1 MEDNLSTNWFISYDE
16 AELLKNK
23 RYPHKLAFALQLKNY
38 SETGAFI
45 SKEKDIRS
53 DLIDHLCTQLHT
65 NPSILKDYNWMSST
79 AKRHRS
85 EILMFLKIGRPGAV
99 DQQELRFLMCDQL
112 FPTGIQKEEANDLAK
127 KWYFEKRL
135 KCPPENAL
143 YREIA
148 SAFAD
153 FENKLFTHVA
163 SLLGRGTTELFDRC
177 LRSEPHENGSFTWI
191 RSDPGRTSLATIL
204 SELDKLSF
212 IEDCGLPAKEI
223 GGIHPKIRER
233 LYKRIASESAWE
245 IRRHPPYIRDT
256 LMCIFLYVRRQ
267 KIIDDLVDLFIL
279 LVGKLSKKAKKKV
292 ETVLVKEMKRV
303 YGKTTLLARIA
314 KASLKDP
321 KGTITKV
328 IFPIASKAK
337 LSDIVKEHKY
347 SGKGFKNEIHNL
359 VRSSYSSHYRRMVPQ
374 ILGSLTFRSNNDS
387 HAPIL
392 DAIDWLMENPVHNSK
407 FSLAD
412 GSVPTSDIIRPSF
425 IKLIKGMGKGDM
437 DRVDYEIAV
446 LEALRKRLRC
456 KEIWVEGADK
466 YRNPDE
472 DVPMD
477 FNINRKFYYDRLGV
491 ENDPA
496 EFTSGLK
503 EEMETALRMLNE
515 NLPSNKYVRLRQSGV
530 KNIVLSPSDPLM
542 DPPNISALKGEVQSK
557 WPMTSL
563 LDILREADSWSSF
576 TKSFKSVRTSE
587 RLSPE
592 QLRKRLLLVLYGLGT
607 NMGLN
612 RLASGNQVS
621 YKELRHVKNA
631 YIHKDSLRRA
641 IREVA
646 NGTFLVKDTKL
657 WGEATTSCASDS
669 KKFGSWDQ
677 NLMTEW
683 HIRYGGKGVMIYW
696 HVDTRSTCIYSQ
708 LKKCSS
714 SEVANMIE
722 GVLKHCTDMKVEKQ
736 FVDTHGQSEV
746 AFAFCRLLGFEL
758 MPRLKSIASQKL
770 YLPDISL
777 KKELKNLL
785 PILNRG
791 IKWEIIER
799 QYDEMVKYTAALE
812 QGTADPE
819 SILKRF
825 TRGNESH
832 PTYRALQEL
841 GKAVKTIFLCRYLA
855 DENVRREI
863 HGGLNVIENWNS
875 ANGFIFFGK
884 SGEVSSNRLEEQ
896 ELSVLALHLL
906 QNCLVYVNTL
916 MIQRV
921 VAENGWME
929 RFDKED
935 YRALSPLI
943 HAHVN
948 PYGKFE
954 LDMDKNLGLAV

>member
-1 MEDNLSTNWFISYDE
+1 MEQNQYQDWYLTYDE
-16 AELLKNK
+16 SILLKNK
-23 RYPHKLAFALQLKNY
+23 SFPHKLAFAVQLKQY
-38 SETGAFI
+38 LSTGSFPKSKSSLVSGLVSHLSEQLETNESILNEYDWSQRTAERHR
-45 SKEKDIRS
+45 KEILKFLGVEKTNEEHRE
-53 DLIDHLCTQLHT
+53 DLIDFLIDD
-65 NPSILKDYNWMSST
+65 ILPFGSTKTEIEDVCLKWFFEHKLSAPTEKVLSRIIST
-79 AKRHRS
+79 ALSK
-85 EILMFLKIGRPGAV
+85 
-99 DQQELRFLMCDQL
+99 
-112 FPTGIQKEEANDLAK
+112 
-127 KWYFEKRL
+127 
-135 KCPPENAL
+135 
-143 YREIA
+143 
-148 SAFAD
+148 
-153 FENKLFTHVA
+153 FENRFFDQVA

-177 LRSEPHENGSFTWI
+177 LRSDPGEKGSFTWL
-191 RSDPGRTSLATIL
+191 RSDPGRVGLLTVLD
-204 SELDKLSF
+204 ELDKLAF
-212 IEDCGLPAKEI
+212 IEDCAIPIQEI

-256 LMCIFLYVRRQ
+256 LMGVFLFSRRQ

-279 LVGKLSKKAKKKV
+279 IVGKLSKKAKKKV
-292 ETVLVKEMKRV
+292 ETALVKELKRV
-303 YGKTTLLARIA
+303 YGKTTILARIA
-314 KASLKDP
+314 EASLKDP
-321 KGTITKV
+321 KGTINRV
-328 IFPIASKAK
+328 IFPIANKSK
-337 LSDIVKEHKY
+337 LSDIVKEYKY
-347 SGKGFKNEIHNL
+347 SGKGFKNEIHGL
-359 VRSSYSSHYRRMVPQ
+359 VRSSYSSHYRRMVPK
-374 ILGSLTFRSNNDS
+374 ILGSLTFRSNNDL
-387 HAPIL
+387 HVPIL
-392 DAIDWLMENPVHNSK
+392 DAIDWLLENPMPNSK
-407 FSLAD
+407 FSMD
-412 GSVPTSDIIRPSF
+412 DDSIPTSDIIKPSF
-425 IKLIKGMGKGDM
+425 VKLVKGMGKGDM
-437 DRVDYEIAV
+437 DRIDYEIAV

-456 KEIWVEGADK
+456 KEIWVEGADR

-472 DVPMD
+472 DVPKD
-477 FNINRKFYYDRLGV
+477 FNMNRKFYYDRLGV
-491 ENDPA
+491 ENDPV
-496 EFTSGLK
+496 EFTKGLK
-503 EEMETALRMLNE
+503 EEMEIALRTLNE
-515 NLPSNKYVRLRQSGV
+515 NLPSNKYVRLRQSGI
-530 KNIVLSPSDPLM
+530 KNIALSPMDPLV
-542 DPPNISALKGEVQSK
+542 DPPNINALKGDVQSR

-563 LDILREADSWSSF
+563 LEILREADSWSGF
-576 TKSFKSVRTSE
+576 TKLFKSIRTSE
-587 RLSPE
+587 RLTPE

-607 NMGLN
+607 NMGLK
-612 RLASGNQVS
+612 RIASGNNVS
-621 YKELRHVKNA
+621 YKELRHVKNV
-631 YIHKDSLRRA
+631 YVHKDSLRSA

-646 NGTFLVKDTKL
+646 NGVFSVKDTKL

-677 NLMTEW
+677 NLMAEW
-683 HIRYGGKGVMIYW
+683 HIRYGGRGVMIYW

-746 AFAFCRLLGFEL
+746 AFAFCKLLGFEL
-758 MPRLKSIASQKL
+758 MPRLKNIASQKL

-855 DENVRREI
+855 DGDIRREI

-921 VAENGWME
+921 VSENGWMD
-929 RFDKED
+929 RFSKED

>member
-1 MEDNLSTNWFISYDE
+1 MQYNQSESWYLTYDE
-16 AELLKNK
+16 SFLLKNK
-23 RYPHKLAFALQLKNY
+23 SFPHKLAMAVQLKQYQSNGFFPKVS
-38 SETGAFI
+38 SEI
-45 SKEKDIRS
+45 SNGLVSHLSNQLETSASTLKGYDWSSRTARNHREEILKFLGFEKTNENHRKELIEF
-53 DLIDHLCTQLHT
+53 LIDD
-65 NPSILKDYNWMSST
+65 ILPYGST
-79 AKRHRS
+79 KTEIEEICLKWFLEHR
-85 EILMFLKIGRPGAV
+85 LAV
-99 DQQELRFLMCDQL
+99 
-112 FPTGIQKEEANDLAK
+112 PTEKVLSRTISTTLAK
-127 KWYFEKRL
+127 
-135 KCPPENAL
+135 
-143 YREIA
+143 
-148 SAFAD
+148 
-153 FENKLFTHVA
+153 FENRLFTQVA
-163 SLLGRGTTELFDRC
+163 SLLGRVTTKLFDRC
-177 LRSEPHENGSFTWI
+177 LKNDSREKGSFTWL
-191 RSDPGRTSLATIL
+191 RSDSGRASLATIL
-204 SELDKLSF
+204 NELDKLAF
-212 IEDCGLPAKEI
+212 IEDCVLPLKEI

-245 IRRHPPYIRDT
+245 VRRHPPYIRDT
-256 LMCIFLYVRRQ
+256 LMCIFLHARRQ

-321 KGTITKV
+321 KGTINKV
-328 IFPIASKAK
+328 IFPIANKAK
-337 LSDIVKEHKY
+337 LSDIVKEYKY

-387 HAPIL
+387 HTPIL
-392 DAIDWLMENPVHNSK
+392 DAIDWLLENPMPDPK
-407 FSLAD
+407 FSMAN
-412 GSVPTSDIIRPSF
+412 GSVPTADIIRPSF
-425 IKLIKGMGKGDM
+425 IKLVKGMGKGDM
-437 DRVDYEIAV
+437 DRIDYEIAV

-477 FNINRKFYYDRLGV
+477 FNMNRKFYYDRLGV
-491 ENDPA
+491 ENDPL
-496 EFTSGLK
+496 EFTRGLR
-503 EEMETALRMLNE
+503 EEMETALKMLNE
-515 NLPSNKYVRLRQSGV
+515 NLPSNKYVRLRQTGV

-592 QLRKRLLLVLYGLGT
+592 QLRKRLLLALYGLGT

-646 NGTFLVKDTKL
+646 NGTFSVKDAKL

-758 MPRLKSIASQKL
+758 MPRLKNIASQKL

-785 PILNRG
+785 PILKRS

-921 VAENGWME
+921 VAENGWMD

>member
-1 MEDNLSTNWFISYDE
+1 M
-16 AELLKNK
+16 
-23 RYPHKLAFALQLKNY
+23 
-38 SETGAFI
+38 
-45 SKEKDIRS
+45 
-53 DLIDHLCTQLHT
+53 
-65 NPSILKDYNWMSST
+65 
-79 AKRHRS
+79 
-85 EILMFLKIGRPGAV
+85 
-99 DQQELRFLMCDQL
+99 
-112 FPTGIQKEEANDLAK
+112 
-127 KWYFEKRL
+127 
-135 KCPPENAL
+135 
-143 YREIA
+143 
-148 SAFAD
+148 
-153 FENKLFTHVA
+153 
-163 SLLGRGTTELFDRC
+163 
-177 LRSEPHENGSFTWI
+177 
-191 RSDPGRTSLATIL
+191 
-204 SELDKLSF
+204 
-212 IEDCGLPAKEI
+212 
-223 GGIHPKIRER
+223 
-233 LYKRIASESAWE
+233 
-245 IRRHPPYIRDT
+245 
-256 LMCIFLYVRRQ
+256 
-267 KIIDDLVDLFIL
+267 
-279 LVGKLSKKAKKKV
+279 
-292 ETVLVKEMKRV
+292 
-303 YGKTTLLARIA
+303 
-314 KASLKDP
+314 
-321 KGTITKV
+321 
-328 IFPIASKAK
+328 
-337 LSDIVKEHKY
+337 
-347 SGKGFKNEIHNL
+347 
-359 VRSSYSSHYRRMVPQ
+359 
-374 ILGSLTFRSNNDS
+374 
-387 HAPIL
+387 
-392 DAIDWLMENPVHNSK
+392 
-407 FSLAD
+407 
-412 GSVPTSDIIRPSF
+412 
-425 IKLIKGMGKGDM
+425 
-437 DRVDYEIAV
+437 
-446 LEALRKRLRC
+446 
-456 KEIWVEGADK
+456 
-466 YRNPDE
+466 
-472 DVPMD
+472 
-477 FNINRKFYYDRLGV
+477 
-491 ENDPA
+491 
-496 EFTSGLK
+496 
-503 EEMETALRMLNE
+503 
-515 NLPSNKYVRLRQSGV
+515 
-530 KNIVLSPSDPLM
+530 DPLV
-542 DPPNISALKGEVQSK
+542 DPPNINALKGDVQSR

-563 LDILREADSWSSF
+563 LEILREADSWSGF
-576 TKSFKSVRTSE
+576 TKLFKSIRTSE
-587 RLSPE
+587 RLTPE

-607 NMGLN
+607 NMGLK
-612 RLASGNQVS
+612 RIASGNNVS
-621 YKELRHVKNA
+621 YKELRHVKNV
-631 YIHKDSLRRA
+631 YVHKDSLRSA

-646 NGTFLVKDTKL
+646 NGVFSVKDTKL

-677 NLMTEW
+677 NLMAEW
-683 HIRYGGKGVMIYW
+683 HIRYGGRGVMIYW

-746 AFAFCRLLGFEL
+746 AFAFCKLLGFEL
-758 MPRLKSIASQKL
+758 MPRLKNIASQKL

-855 DENVRREI
+855 DGDIRREI

-921 VAENGWME
+921 VSENGWMD
-929 RFDKED
+929 RFSKED